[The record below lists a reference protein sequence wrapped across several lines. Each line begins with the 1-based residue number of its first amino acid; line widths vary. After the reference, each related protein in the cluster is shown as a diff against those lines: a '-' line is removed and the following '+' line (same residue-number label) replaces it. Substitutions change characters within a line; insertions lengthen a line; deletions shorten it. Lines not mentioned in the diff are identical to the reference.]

1 MLRALQVYPK
11 ARSLRNS
18 RMPHGLQLNA
28 EIEKA
33 IGSSN
38 KGLF

>member
-1 MLRALQVYPK
+1 MLRALQMYPK
-11 ARSLRNS
+11 ARLLRNS
-18 RMPHGLQLNA
+18 RLSHGPQLNA

-33 IGSSN
+33 IGSSK